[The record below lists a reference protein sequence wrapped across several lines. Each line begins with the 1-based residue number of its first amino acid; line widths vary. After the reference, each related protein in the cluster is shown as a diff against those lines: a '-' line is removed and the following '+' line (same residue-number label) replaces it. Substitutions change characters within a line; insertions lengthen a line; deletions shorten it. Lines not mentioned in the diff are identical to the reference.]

1 MNSNNCSGQNV
12 SINVNLS
19 LKNETLRMLI
29 EMANDMGASL
39 EDVISSIT
47 EDSVIDLERL
57 QDDLG
62 IVIIPE
68 KCSKCL
74 SLGFIIK
81 CGFKSRTGY
90 NGAYMV
96 YGIWHMNV
104 FHGMNFFVHQETG
117 KYLNHPHWPKSL
129 NFAQKGMRFFCLILF
144 NRFFTLFYSV

>member
-57 QDDLG
+57 QDDLD

-68 KCSKCL
+68 KCSK
-74 SLGFIIK
+74 
-81 CGFKSRTGY
+81 
-90 NGAYMV
+90 
-96 YGIWHMNV
+96 
-104 FHGMNFFVHQETG
+104 QD
-117 KYLNHPHWPKSL
+117 
-129 NFAQKGMRFFCLILF
+129 LI
-144 NRFFTLFYSV
+144 NSIQ

>member
-19 LKNETLRMLI
+19 LKNETLRMLV

-39 EDVISSIT
+39 EDVISSLT

-68 KCSKCL
+68 KCSK
-74 SLGFIIK
+74 
-81 CGFKSRTGY
+81 
-90 NGAYMV
+90 
-96 YGIWHMNV
+96 
-104 FHGMNFFVHQETG
+104 ED
-117 KYLNHPHWPKSL
+117 
-129 NFAQKGMRFFCLILF
+129 LI
-144 NRFFTLFYSV
+144 NSIQ

>member
-1 MNSNNCSGQNV
+1 MPQRAQQYLNVFFMNSNNCSGQNV

-68 KCSKCL
+68 KCSK
-74 SLGFIIK
+74 
-81 CGFKSRTGY
+81 
-90 NGAYMV
+90 
-96 YGIWHMNV
+96 
-104 FHGMNFFVHQETG
+104 QD
-117 KYLNHPHWPKSL
+117 
-129 NFAQKGMRFFCLILF
+129 LI
-144 NRFFTLFYSV
+144 NSIQ

>member
-62 IVIIPE
+62 IIIIPE
-68 KCSKCL
+68 RCSK
-74 SLGFIIK
+74 
-81 CGFKSRTGY
+81 
-90 NGAYMV
+90 
-96 YGIWHMNV
+96 
-104 FHGMNFFVHQETG
+104 QD
-117 KYLNHPHWPKSL
+117 
-129 NFAQKGMRFFCLILF
+129 LI
-144 NRFFTLFYSV
+144 NSIQ

>member
-1 MNSNNCSGQNV
+1 MNSNNCSDQNV

-19 LKNETLRMLI
+19 LNEETLRMLI

-68 KCSKCL
+68 RCSK
-74 SLGFIIK
+74 
-81 CGFKSRTGY
+81 
-90 NGAYMV
+90 
-96 YGIWHMNV
+96 
-104 FHGMNFFVHQETG
+104 QD
-117 KYLNHPHWPKSL
+117 
-129 NFAQKGMRFFCLILF
+129 LI
-144 NRFFTLFYSV
+144 NSIQ

>member
-19 LKNETLRMLI
+19 LKNETLRMLV

-57 QDDLG
+57 QDELG

-68 KCSKCL
+68 KCSK
-74 SLGFIIK
+74 
-81 CGFKSRTGY
+81 
-90 NGAYMV
+90 
-96 YGIWHMNV
+96 
-104 FHGMNFFVHQETG
+104 QD
-117 KYLNHPHWPKSL
+117 
-129 NFAQKGMRFFCLILF
+129 LI
-144 NRFFTLFYSV
+144 NSIQ

>member
-1 MNSNNCSGQNV
+1 MNSNNRSGKNV

-39 EDVISSIT
+39 EDVISSVT

-68 KCSKCL
+68 KCSK
-74 SLGFIIK
+74 
-81 CGFKSRTGY
+81 
-90 NGAYMV
+90 
-96 YGIWHMNV
+96 
-104 FHGMNFFVHQETG
+104 ED
-117 KYLNHPHWPKSL
+117 
-129 NFAQKGMRFFCLILF
+129 LI
-144 NRFFTLFYSV
+144 NSIQ

>member
-19 LKNETLRMLI
+19 LKDETLRMLI
-29 EMANDMGASL
+29 EMAIDMGASL

-68 KCSKCL
+68 KCSK
-74 SLGFIIK
+74 
-81 CGFKSRTGY
+81 
-90 NGAYMV
+90 
-96 YGIWHMNV
+96 
-104 FHGMNFFVHQETG
+104 QD
-117 KYLNHPHWPKSL
+117 
-129 NFAQKGMRFFCLILF
+129 LI
-144 NRFFTLFYSV
+144 NSIQ

>member
-1 MNSNNCSGQNV
+1 MAQEYLNVFFMNSNNCSGQDV

-39 EDVISSIT
+39 EDVISSVT

-68 KCSKCL
+68 KCSKQDL
-74 SLGFIIK
+74 
-81 CGFKSRTGY
+81 
-90 NGAYMV
+90 
-96 YGIWHMNV
+96 
-104 FHGMNFFVHQETG
+104 
-117 KYLNHPHWPKSL
+117 LNSI
-129 NFAQKGMRFFCLILF
+129 Q
-144 NRFFTLFYSV
+144 

>member
-29 EMANDMGASL
+29 EMANDMGSSL

-57 QDDLG
+57 QDDLD

-68 KCSKCL
+68 RCSK
-74 SLGFIIK
+74 
-81 CGFKSRTGY
+81 
-90 NGAYMV
+90 
-96 YGIWHMNV
+96 
-104 FHGMNFFVHQETG
+104 QD
-117 KYLNHPHWPKSL
+117 
-129 NFAQKGMRFFCLILF
+129 LI
-144 NRFFTLFYSV
+144 NSIQ

>member
-1 MNSNNCSGQNV
+1 MNSNNRSGKNV

-68 KCSKCL
+68 RCSK
-74 SLGFIIK
+74 
-81 CGFKSRTGY
+81 
-90 NGAYMV
+90 
-96 YGIWHMNV
+96 
-104 FHGMNFFVHQETG
+104 QD
-117 KYLNHPHWPKSL
+117 
-129 NFAQKGMRFFCLILF
+129 LI
-144 NRFFTLFYSV
+144 NSMQ